1 VARIAQVQRQGAR
14 VIIQDDRG
22 IPATTL
28 VLPAQPATP
37 QDTDGELTAA
47 GWRRTA
53 DWTETD
59 EGWQAPVLAAK
70 KG

>member
-1 VARIAQVQRQGAR
+1 MAHIAQVQRAKAR

-28 VLPAQPATP
+28 ALPAEPAEP

-47 GWRRTA
+47 GWSRTA
-53 DWTETD
+53 DWTETA
-59 EGWQAPVLAAK
+59 EGWQAPVLAAEES
-70 KG
+70 